1 MQIRKI
7 TTKKVSDSVVEQ
19 MEEMIKSGTFQPG
32 EKLPSVRQLC
42 EMFGVGR
49 SAVRDAITTLK
60 GKGAVEVKQGE
71 GAYVL
76 EFDSMRLFNNQLLL
90 PSSRDIKEL
99 FQVRKILEPEIT
111 EMAAIHR
118 TEEDLHHIEKIFSS
132 PSQNGWESDYYLHA
146 AIAKAAGNKIMIEL
160 IQFISTT
167 MKNAMIDFHHYIE
180 KNPSTVQMIAKQHLD
195 IYEAIESGLPHK
207 AKQMMA
213 DHLRF
218 VEKELLKSRV
228 LSQSTGH

>member
-1 MQIRKI
+1 VQIRKI

-71 GAYVL
+71 GTYVL
-76 EFDSMRLFNNQLLL
+76 EFDSTRLFNNQLLL
-90 PSSRDIKEL
+90 PRSRDIKEL
-99 FQVRKILEPEIT
+99 FQVRKILEPEIA

-118 TEEDLHHIEKIFSS
+118 TEEDLQHIGKIFSS

-146 AIAKAAGNKIMIEL
+146 AIANAAGNKIMIEL

-180 KNPSTVQMIAKQHLD
+180 KNPSTVQMIEKQHLE
-195 IYEAIESGLPHK
+195 IFEAIQSGLPHK